1 MPALR
6 YRTILLAIVGGLY
19 QRRCHPHLS
28 PEREDVLLFVDFDE
42 VVVLVVVVILIVVL
56 VDVLEDVEGELDA
69 QLGEEDVV
77 VGEEGVAQRQ
87 FGGFERGVIGLVS
100 IACDVEVVLECVQ
113 QARQR
118 AAGTPVMTTSLP

>member
-28 PEREDVLLFVDFDE
+28 PEREDVLLFVYFDE

-87 FGGFERGVIGLVS
+87 LSNAFSRRVS
-100 IACDVEVVLECVQ
+100 
-113 QARQR
+113 ARR
-118 AAGTPVMTTSLP
+118 ASPVMTTSLP

>member
-1 MPALR
+1 MVSV
-6 YRTILLAIVGGLY
+6 I
-19 QRRCHPHLS
+19 
-28 PEREDVLLFVDFDE
+28 DFDE

-56 VDVLEDVEGELDA
+56 VDVLEDVEGELHA

-87 FGGFERGVIGLVS
+87 FGGFERGVVGLVS
-100 IACDVEVVLECVQ
+100 IACDVEVILESVE

-118 AAGTPVMTTSLP
+118 AAGISSHGS